1 MAGYRADDRKLIAT
15 GAGPV
20 EYRDIGSGQPIVF
33 VHGPFVNGAL
43 WDDVVFYLPLGLRL
57 LRLDLPL
64 GGHHRP
70 AAATA
75 DLTSSAMAR
84 LLLDFIETLDLQGV
98 TLVANDGGCL
108 ICRLASASSDRRVRR
123 IDGML
128 LTNCDPA
135 GRLGHWHSA
144 IEGPETATLDR
155 LAAGLATPDGRRRF
169 FERLVWTLPPDE
181 QLDDL
186 LGGFLTD
193 AAIRFDAWRA
203 LRGTA
208 DASATSDDA
217 FAGPVRIVWGADDAS
232 FPLDVGKHLAE
243 GFMNSGFRSIP
254 RARLLLPLDQPE
266 ALAEAV
272 VEIVEQATRVHATGT
287 WQGGRA

>member
-15 GAGPV
+15 GAGPI

-43 WDDVVFYLPLGLRL
+43 WDDVVFYLPFGLRL

-70 AAATA
+70 AAPTA
-75 DLTSSAMAR
+75 NLTSSGMAR
-84 LLLDFIETLDLQGV
+84 MLLDFIEVLDLQGV

-108 ICRLASASSDRRVRR
+108 ICRLAGASSDRRARR

-135 GRLGHWHSA
+135 GRLEHWHSA
-144 IEGPETATLDR
+144 IEGPETATLDG
-155 LAAGLATPDGRRRF
+155 LAARLATPEGRRRF
-169 FERLVWTLPPDE
+169 FARLVWTLPPDE

-186 LGGFLTD
+186 LGGFPND
-193 AAIRFDAWRA
+193 ATIRFDAWRA

-208 DASATSDDA
+208 DAPATSDPS
-217 FAGPVRIVWGADDAS
+217 FAGPVRVVWGEDDPR
-232 FPLDVGKHLAE
+232 FPPDVGRRLAG
-243 GFMNSGFRSIP
+243 GFTDSGFRSVSC
-254 RARLLLPLDQPE
+254 ARLLLPLDQPE

-272 VEIVEQATRVHATGT
+272 VDIIEHTARVHALEVR
-287 WQGGRA
+287 QGGRA